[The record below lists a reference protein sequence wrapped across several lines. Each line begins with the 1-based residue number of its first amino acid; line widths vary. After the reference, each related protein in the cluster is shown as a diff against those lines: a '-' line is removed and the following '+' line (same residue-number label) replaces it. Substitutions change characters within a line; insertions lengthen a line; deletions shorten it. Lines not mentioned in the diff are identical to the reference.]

1 MKKKFSLIWLIY
13 KHGIEK
19 YFYKNFKLYAP
30 SVAGSSNLKGRHT
43 IKTIKLIF
51 PLFLKLILILNIKPK
66 IISIKAFYKNKNETK
81 KLKKLLDFYGSDK
94 AKIHNYH
101 LIYSSIFLK
110 KLNVKKILEIGLG
123 TNNENLLSNMGKEG
137 KPGASLRAFRDY
149 FKNAKIYGADI
160 DKEILFSEL
169 KIKTAFVD
177 QINQKS
183 MEQLFKKFG
192 SNFDLIIDD
201 GMHSPLA
208 NIIFLITSIKHLKKG
223 GCLVIEDISP
233 NSLIVWKI
241 ISGIMSSKFKNN
253 LIKSKTSYVFIL
265 YK

>member
-1 MKKKFSLIWLIY
+1 MQKKLSLIWLIY

-30 SVAGSSNLKGRHT
+30 SVAGNSNLKGRHT
-43 IKTIKLIF
+43 IETIKLIF
-51 PLFLKLILILNIKPK
+51 PLILKLLLTLKIKPK
-66 IISIKAFYKNKNETK
+66 IINANSFYKNKNETK
-81 KLKKLLDFYGSDK
+81 KLKILFDFYGSDK

-101 LIYSSIFLK
+101 LIYSSIFSK
-110 KLNVKKILEIGLG
+110 KLKIKKILEIGLG
-123 TNNENLLSNMGKEG
+123 TNNENLLSNMGNQG

-149 FKNAKIYGADI
+149 FKNSKIYGADI
-160 DKEILFSEL
+160 DKDILFSDL
-169 KIKTAFVD
+169 KIKTTFVD
-177 QINQKS
+177 QTNQKS
-183 MEQLFKKFG
+183 MELLFKKFG

-233 NSLIVWKI
+233 NSLTIWKI
-241 ISGIMSSKFKNN
+241 ISIIMNSKFKNI
-253 LIKSKTSYVFIL
+253 LIKSKTSYVFIIF
-265 YK
+265 K